1 MIRCHLSTL
10 MGRDKLRISD
20 VSRITG
26 INRST
31 ISALYRETAVRVEL
45 PAIEQLCELLHCE
58 VGDLF
63 ELVIVDDGNSP

>member
-31 ISALYRETAVRVEL
+31 ISALYRETAVRIEL

-63 ELVIVDDGNSP
+63 ERVVVDDGNTP